1 MEKRHESTTSA
12 TGLADSIIGKTR
24 ALRVNDVATLLSVS
38 ERQVYKMAAAQ
49 LIPSF
54 RIGGSIR
61 FDPAITAAWLQGK
74 VAPSPITSVRA
85 DERCVRQQSAPAI
98 FRQK

>member
-1 MEKRHESTTSA
+1 MEKRHESTTPA

-38 ERQVYKMAAAQ
+38 ERQVYKMAAAK

-61 FDPAITAAWLQGK
+61 FDPAITAAWLRGK
-74 VAPSPITSVRA
+74 VAPSSVTSIRA
-85 DERCVRQQSAPAI
+85 DERWGHRQFAPET
-98 FRQK
+98 FRRK